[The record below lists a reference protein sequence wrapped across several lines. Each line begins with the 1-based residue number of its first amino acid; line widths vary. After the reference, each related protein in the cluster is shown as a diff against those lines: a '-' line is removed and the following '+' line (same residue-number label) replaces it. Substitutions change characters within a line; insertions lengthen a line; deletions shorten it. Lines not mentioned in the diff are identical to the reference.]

1 MVSRS
6 WAPDG
11 IVGRMNRVHHVSW
24 CLEPEN
30 MDAAKEMWEQRLGV
44 ELIDFVLEADGL
56 RVLLAWDAG
65 VELISPHGIPGPAGK
80 MARTH
85 LDERGEGVYAAVLLT
100 DDFESAETGM
110 KAVGSRLVHPEE
122 AVIEGVPLPNGVNTG
137 DGDSVDG
144 APGFELTGGL
154 FDEVHG
160 MRLAFQQFR
169 PLGW

>member
-1 MVSRS
+1 
-6 WAPDG
+6 
-11 IVGRMNRVHHVSW
+11 MNRVHHVSW
-24 CLEPEN
+24 CLKPEN

-65 VELISPHGIPGPAGK
+65 VELISPHGAPGPAGTL
-80 MARTH
+80 ARTH
-85 LDERGEGVYAAVLLT
+85 LDKHGEGVYAAVLLT
-100 DDFESAETGM
+100 DDFESAEAGM

-122 AVIEGVPLPNGVNTG
+122 AVIEGVPLPTGVNKG
-137 DGDSVDG
+137 DDQVDG

-169 PLGW
+169 PLGR

>member
-1 MVSRS
+1 
-6 WAPDG
+6 
-11 IVGRMNRVHHVSW
+11 MNRVHHVSW

-65 VELISPHGIPGPAGK
+65 VEVISPHGRLGPAGT
-80 MARTH
+80 MVRAH
-85 LDERGEGVYAAVLLT
+85 LDKQGEGVYAAVLLT
-100 DDFESAETGM
+100 DDFESVETGM

-122 AVIEGVPLPNGVNTG
+122 AVIEGVPLPNGVVTG
-137 DGDSVDG
+137 DNDSVDG
-144 APGFELTGGL
+144 SPGFVLTGGL

-169 PLGW
+169 PIGR

>member
-1 MVSRS
+1 
-6 WAPDG
+6 
-11 IVGRMNRVHHVSW
+11 MNRVHHVSW

-44 ELIDFVLEADGL
+44 ELIDFVLESEGL

-65 VELISPHGIPGPAGK
+65 VELISPHGPPGPAGT
-80 MARTH
+80 MVRAH
-85 LDERGEGVYAAVLLT
+85 LDEQGEGVYATVLST
-100 DDFESAETGM
+100 DDFESVETGM

-122 AVIEGVPLPNGVNTG
+122 AVIEGVPLPNGVVAG
-137 DGDSVDG
+137 DDDSVDG
-144 APGFELTGGL
+144 APGFVLTGGL

-169 PLGW
+169 PIGR